1 MIREWIHKGVA
12 AVATLAFMAAVRPD
26 SEPSRIEAA
35 FISVLMYEAIR
46 WCLDYCANIRQHEY
60 VTLDLSKRKEIS
72 K

>member
-1 MIREWIHKGVA
+1 MIREWIYRGAAA
-12 AVATLAFMAAVRPD
+12 AVTLLFIAAVRPD
-26 SEPSRIEAA
+26 PEPSRIEAA